1 MNQLGVTF
9 LWVAVQ
15 ATLLSAVAAACYVFA
30 ARRGPDSAARV
41 TAGFLAALV
50 VLPFLAL
57 CPLPSWHAWEAS
69 TADTSAMV
77 RTDGIVE
84 LPVVPLHESSGSDR
98 DEVAGSGLTT
108 SLSALQRSWQKLRRL
123 GTELEQPRWQWH
135 AFLALAILA
144 GSAVALVRILFGM
157 WALSRWCRGRRV
169 DDQILLD
176 LIDALRTAMGGPA
189 SVELRELHELS
200 APATVGWLRP
210 VILLPAEWRSWDES
224 ERRSVLAHEWAH
236 VCRRDYLAALVAHIC
251 VAVHF
256 YHPLVYWLAGRLHLQ
271 QELEADALGARCA
284 GGSGPYLRAL
294 ANLAL
299 RQEGRPLGWP
309 ARAFLS
315 GTGTL
320 KRRILMLRSRVNLP
334 ESLSSR
340 PQRALMAV
348 LLAVTVLGVS
358 TLRGAGQEDGQQ
370 SAAVVSNKTVA
381 ELPPFD
387 LRFLPPDCMGAV
399 CLRPAVILGRP
410 EFRPAVDAIE
420 LFFSD
425 MLRGPEIP
433 DGLGVRLEEIEQ
445 LVCIPRIETRKIK
458 KGPQSTFM
466 LGLNTVRT
474 VKDFDW
480 KAQVKK
486 LVPEVEEVA
495 YAGKTYLKLPR
506 SPVFF
511 RIANAKAAFCCY
523 VPDSRTLV
531 IDTEP
536 NLRKLIDGKTA
547 APRHTWAEDWKCVE
561 RRVVA
566 FAFDMQD
573 KSWLAERRQPEDG
586 LEKEELLILKNTTSA
601 AFGIDVAE
609 RFVIESIL
617 RCAGTEAGKQVARV
631 VVGLTAKGHEEV
643 GQELKEGKAEGFA
656 LTFLRFQRELLRNAK
671 AESDGA
677 IIRWHTEAR
686 LDLAEVSRALVNTAA
701 EVRAAEEK
709 KEKGVDK
716 K

>member
-1 MNQLGVTF
+1 VE
-9 LWVAVQ
+9 
-15 ATLLSAVAAACYVFA
+15 
-30 ARRGPDSAARV
+30 DRV
-41 TAGFLAALV
+41 
-50 VLPFLAL
+50 
-57 CPLPSWHAWEAS
+57 
-69 TADTSAMV
+69 
-77 RTDGIVE
+77 
-84 LPVVPLHESSGSDR
+84 
-98 DEVAGSGLTT
+98 
-108 SLSALQRSWQKLRRL
+108 
-123 GTELEQPRWQWH
+123 
-135 AFLALAILA
+135 
-144 GSAVALVRILFGM
+144 
-157 WALSRWCRGRRV
+157 
-169 DDQILLD
+169 LLD
-176 LIDALRTAMGGPA
+176 LIDELRAAIGGPA

-200 APATVGWLRP
+200 APATIGWLRP
-210 VILLPAEWRSWDES
+210 VILLPTDWRGWDES
-224 ERRSVLAHEWAH
+224 ERRAVLAHEWAH
-236 VCRRDYLAALVAHIC
+236 VCRRDYLAALVAHFC

-256 YHPLVYWLAGRLHLQ
+256 YHPLVYWLASRLHLQ

-284 GGSGPYLRAL
+284 GGSGLYMRAL

-299 RQEGRPLGWP
+299 RQEGRPLAWP

-320 KRRILMLRSRVNLP
+320 KRRILMLRTRVNLP
-334 ESLSSR
+334 GSLSPR
-340 PQRALMAV
+340 PRRVLLTV
-348 LLAVTVLGVS
+348 LLAVTVVGVS
-358 TLRGAGQEDGQQ
+358 TLRGAGQKVGQQ
-370 SAAVVSNKTVA
+370 SAAVVSDKTVA
-381 ELPPFD
+381 ELPPFE
-387 LRFLPPDCMGAV
+387 LRFLPPDSMGAV

-410 EFRPAVDAIE
+410 EFRPALDAVE

-466 LGLNTVRT
+466 VGLNTVRT

-511 RIANAKAAFCCY
+511 RIANAKTAFCCY

-536 NLRKLIDGKTA
+536 NLRRLIDGKTA
-547 APRHTWAEDWKCVE
+547 AHRHTWAEDWKRIE

-573 KSWLAERRQPEDG
+573 KSWLADRRQPEEG
-586 LEKEELLILKNTTSA
+586 LEEDELLILKNTNSA
-601 AFGIDVAE
+601 AFGIDFVE
-609 RFVIESIL
+609 KFVIESIV
-617 RCAGTEAGKQVARV
+617 RCAGADGGKQVARV
-631 VVGLTAKGHEEV
+631 VAGLTAKGHEDV
-643 GQELKEGKAEGFA
+643 ALELKEGKAEGFA
-656 LTFLRFQRELLRNAK
+656 LTFLRFQSDLLRNAK
-671 AESDGA
+671 AECDGA
-677 IIRWHTEAR
+677 IIRWRTEAR